1 MLSLRVSTVE
11 ALMVYL
17 DIDNQL
23 GLFQNNFNSILEVFT
38 QDTLITIVRYMDV
51 GVL

>member
-1 MLSLRVSTVE
+1 MVE

-23 GLFQNNFNSILEVFT
+23 GLLQNNFNSSLEVFT
-38 QDTLITIVRYMDV
+38 QDTLIATVRYMDV
-51 GVL
+51 GIL